1 MNKTICT
8 KKKDILDVIYDAHL
22 AIGQGGRNEIIKETQ
37 TKHKNI
43 TTESIMLYLN
53 LCIPC
58 LKNSKVQKKCLVIKP
73 VIFSEMNSR
82 AQVDLIDMQSQPGGD
97 LKWILCPK
105 IT

>member
-58 LKNSKVQKKCLVIKP
+58 LKNSKVQKKM
-73 VIFSEMNSR
+73 F
-82 AQVDLIDMQSQPGGD
+82 GD
-97 LKWILCPK
+97 QTSDIQ
-105 IT
+105 